1 MTTATEGIALERMR
15 AALADWVALSEAQ
28 FATLASIFEE
38 RQAAKGDR
46 LLQPGDRRHEILF
59 VVDGLLRFYYGG
71 EDGAESNKAFV
82 AEDTFA
88 GALASARLDLPVLYG
103 IEALEPTTYLA
114 ADCAAFTVL
123 YEADPV
129 FDRLGRCFA
138 ELLLVRK
145 ERRTRSFLQHDARAR
160 YDAFRAAHPDLLQRV
175 PQYHIASYLGVSEV
189 HLSRLRR
196 GASRAEGSGNGER
209 S

>member
-103 IEALEPTTYLA
+103 IE
-114 ADCAAFTVL
+114 
-123 YEADPV
+123 
-129 FDRLGRCFA
+129 
-138 ELLLVRK
+138 
-145 ERRTRSFLQHDARAR
+145 
-160 YDAFRAAHPDLLQRV
+160 
-175 PQYHIASYLGVSEV
+175 
-189 HLSRLRR
+189 
-196 GASRAEGSGNGER
+196 
-209 S
+209 

>member
-1 MTTATEGIALERMR
+1 MTTAIDRIVLERMR
-15 AALADWVALSEAQ
+15 GMLADWVVLSDAQ

-38 RQAAKGDR
+38 RRAAKGDR
-46 LLQPGDRRHEILF
+46 LLLPGDRRHEILF
-59 VVDGLLRFYYGG
+59 VVDGLLRFYYSG

-103 IEALEPTTYLA
+103 IEALEATAYLA
-114 ADCAAFTVL
+114 ADCAAFTAL

-145 ERRTRSFLQHDARAR
+145 ERRTRSFLQHDAWAR
-160 YDAFRAAHPDLLQRV
+160 YATFCKAHPDLLQRV

-196 GASRAEGSGNGER
+196 GS
-209 S
+209 

>member
-1 MTTATEGIALERMR
+1 MMTSTDTPARMR
-15 AALADWVALSEAQ
+15 SALADWVALTDGQ
-28 FATLASIFEE
+28 FATLADVFEE
-38 RQAAKGDR
+38 RRAAKGDR
-46 LLQPGDRRHEILF
+46 LLLPGDTRHEILF
-59 VVDGLLRFYYGG
+59 VADGLLRFYYGG

-114 ADCAAFTVL
+114 ADCAAFTAL
-123 YEADPV
+123 YDVDPV
-129 FDRLGRCFA
+129 FDRLGRHFA

-145 ERRTRSFLQHDARAR
+145 ERRTRSFLQQDARAR
-160 YDAFRAAHPDLLQRV
+160 YDAFREAHPDLLQLV

-189 HLSRLRR
+189 HLSRLRHS
-196 GASRAEGSGNGER
+196 AGNG

>member
-114 ADCAAFTVL
+114 ADCAAFTAL

-196 GASRAEGSGNGER
+196 GAGKTENVGNGER